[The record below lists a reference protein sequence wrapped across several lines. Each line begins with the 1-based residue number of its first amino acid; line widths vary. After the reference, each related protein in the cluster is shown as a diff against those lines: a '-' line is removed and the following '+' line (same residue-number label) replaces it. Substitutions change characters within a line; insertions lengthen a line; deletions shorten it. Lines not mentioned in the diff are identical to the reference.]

1 MKKRALISVFVKDG
15 ILDLAK
21 ALVAADW
28 EILSTGGT
36 AKYLTNNGINV
47 IDVSEVTGFPECL
60 DGRVKTLHPKIHAGL
75 LAIRSNAEHM
85 KTIEKLGVAPIDMV
99 CVNLYP
105 FFEKVQAGLSFEET
119 VEFIDIGGPTML
131 RAAAK
136 NFQDV
141 IVLTDPADYPEVIAN
156 LAKGKGAECVSKEF
170 KRRLAGKVF
179 NLTSAYDAAVSRFML
194 EEELPQYYDM
204 PLVKSQSLRYGE
216 NAHQKAAL
224 YVTADK
230 KGAFA
235 GMRQIQGKELSYNNI
250 RDLDVAWKGVCAF
263 NRFVKNAAP
272 VSGTDYSAYNGII
285 AGKDADGNK
294 ANPTG
299 TPVTATFGGAA
310 SSVFTI
316 ALKHN
321 TPCGASLGKT
331 VLESYKQTYDCDPV
345 SIFGGIVGCSAV
357 VDKEAAEEMSKC
369 FLEVIVAPGFTDDAL
384 AVFAQKKN
392 LRIVIAEIEAN
403 DDFECMSVA
412 GGLLVQNRDNQ
423 LFEKWDIVTKAKPT
437 QEQIDEM
444 AFGMTVAMFAKSNAI
459 LVIKNRTAYGIGCGQ
474 TNRIW
479 AAGQALERAK
489 EKTDALKIGN
499 AEVLISDAFFP
510 FADCVEKAHEYG
522 IKAIVQPGG
531 SIRDEDSIKACD
543 ELGISMVFTG
553 TRHFK
558 H

>member
-1 MKKRALISVFVKDG
+1 MKKRALLSVFVKDG
-15 ILDLAK
+15 ILELAQYLK
-21 ALVAADW
+21 EADW

-36 AKYLTNNGINV
+36 AKYLTENNIPV
-47 IDVSEVTGFPECL
+47 TDVSAVTGFPECL
-60 DGRVKTLHPKIHAGL
+60 DGRVKTLHPAIHAGV
-75 LAIRSNAEHM
+75 LAIRDNKEHM
-85 KTIEKLGVAPIDMV
+85 DKIAELGVAPIDLV

-105 FFEKVQAGLSFEET
+105 FFEKVQAGLKFEET
-119 VEFIDIGGPTML
+119 VEFIDIGGPTMI

-141 IVLTDPADYPEVIAN
+141 IVLTDPADY
-156 LAKGKGAECVSKEF
+156 AETISGLKAGNVPFEF
-170 KRRLAGKVF
+170 RRKLAGKVF

-194 EEELPQYYDM
+194 EDELPTYYDM

-216 NAHQKAAL
+216 NGHQKAAL

-235 GMRQIQGKELSYNNI
+235 GMTQLQGKELSYNNI
-250 RDLDVAWKGVCAF
+250 RDLDVAWKAVCAF
-263 NRFVKNAAP
+263 NTFVKNASP
-272 VSGTDYSAYNGII
+272 VNGTDFSGYEGII
-285 AGKDADGNK
+285 CGKDANGEK
-294 ANPTG
+294 AAPQG
-299 TPVTATFGGAA
+299 TPITASFGGAA
-310 SSVFTI
+310 SSVFTV

-331 VLESYKQTYDCDPV
+331 AFESYKQTYDCDPV
-345 SIFGGIVGCSAV
+345 SIFGGIVGCSAT
-357 VDKEAAEEMSKC
+357 VDKEAAEEMVKC
-369 FLEVIVAPGFTDDAL
+369 FLEVIVAPDFTEDAL
-384 AVFAQKKN
+384 KIFETKKN
-392 LRIVIAEIEAN
+392 LRIVKAEIDAN
-403 DDFECMSVA
+403 DDYEVMSVA
-412 GGLLVQNRDNQ
+412 GGVLVQNKDNQ

-459 LVIKNRTAYGIGCGQ
+459 LVIKNKTAYGIGCGQ

-479 AAGQALERAK
+479 AADQALSRAK
-489 EKTDALKIGN
+489 EKTDALGLGN

-510 FADCVEKAHEYG
+510 FADCVEKANEYG

-531 SIRDEDSIKACD
+531 SIRDQESIEACNKY
-543 ELGISMVFTG
+543 GISMIFTG

>member
-1 MKKRALISVFVKDG
+1 MKKRALLSVFVKDG
-15 ILDLAK
+15 ILELAQY
-21 ALVAADW
+21 LNSADW

-36 AKYLTNNGINV
+36 AKYLIQNGIPV
-47 IDVSEVTGFPECL
+47 TDVSSVTGFPECL
-60 DGRVKTLHPKIHAGL
+60 DGRVKTLHPAIHAGL
-75 LAIRSNAEHM
+75 LAIRSNEEHM
-85 KTIEKLGVAPIDMV
+85 KKIAELGVQPIDLV

-105 FFEKVQAGLSFEET
+105 FFEKVQAGLSFPET
-119 VEFIDIGGPTML
+119 VEFIDIGGPTMI

-136 NFQDV
+136 NYQDV
-141 IVLTDPADYPEVIAN
+141 LVLTDPADYPAAIEEMKSGKKDIN
-156 LAKGKGAECVSKEF
+156 LH
-170 KRRLAGKVF
+170 RRLAGKVF

-194 EEELPQYYDM
+194 EEELPTYYDM
-204 PLVKSQSLRYGE
+204 PLVKAQELRYGE
-216 NAHQKAAL
+216 NGHQKAAL

-230 KGAFA
+230 KGAIG
-235 GMRQIQGKELSYNNI
+235 GMKQLQGKELSYNNI

-263 NRFVKNAAP
+263 NRFVKNATP
-272 VSGTDYSAYNGII
+272 VNGTDFSAYDGII
-285 AGKDADGNK
+285 CGKDKDGNK
-294 ANPTG
+294 AEPKG
-299 TPVTATFGGAA
+299 TPVTASFGGAA

-357 VDKEAAEEMSKC
+357 IDKEAAEEMSKC
-369 FLEVIVAPGFTDDAL
+369 FLEVIVAPGYTDEAL
-384 AVFAQKKN
+384 EVFAAKKN
-392 LRIVIAEIEAN
+392 LRLMTADVDA
-403 DDFECMSVA
+403 DDTYECMSVA
-412 GGLLVQNRDNQ
+412 GGLLVQNRDNE
-423 LFEKWDIVTKAKPT
+423 LFSKWDIVTKAKPT
-437 QEQIDEM
+437 QAQIDEM

-479 AAGQALERAK
+479 AAEQALSRAK
-489 EKTDALKIGN
+489 EKTDALGLGN

-510 FADCVEKAHEYG
+510 FADCVEKAAEYG

-531 SIRDEDSIKACD
+531 SIRDQESIDACNKY
-543 ELGISMVFTG
+543 GIAMIFTG

>member
-310 SSVFTI
+310 
-316 ALKHN
+316 
-321 TPCGASLGKT
+321 
-331 VLESYKQTYDCDPV
+331 
-345 SIFGGIVGCSAV
+345 
-357 VDKEAAEEMSKC
+357 
-369 FLEVIVAPGFTDDAL
+369 
-384 AVFAQKKN
+384 
-392 LRIVIAEIEAN
+392 
-403 DDFECMSVA
+403 
-412 GGLLVQNRDNQ
+412 
-423 LFEKWDIVTKAKPT
+423 
-437 QEQIDEM
+437 
-444 AFGMTVAMFAKSNAI
+444 
-459 LVIKNRTAYGIGCGQ
+459 
-474 TNRIW
+474 
-479 AAGQALERAK
+479 
-489 EKTDALKIGN
+489 
-499 AEVLISDAFFP
+499 
-510 FADCVEKAHEYG
+510 
-522 IKAIVQPGG
+522 
-531 SIRDEDSIKACD
+531 
-543 ELGISMVFTG
+543 
-553 TRHFK
+553 
-558 H
+558 

>member
-1 MKKRALISVFVKDG
+1 MKKRALLSVFVKDG
-15 ILDLAK
+15 ILELAQY
-21 ALVAADW
+21 LHGADW

-36 AKYLTNNGINV
+36 ARYLTQNGIPV
-47 IDVSEVTGFPECL
+47 TDVSSVTGFPECL
-60 DGRVKTLHPKIHAGL
+60 DGRVKTLHPAIHAGL
-75 LAIRSNAEHM
+75 LAIRSNEEHM
-85 KTIEKLGVAPIDMV
+85 SKIAELGVTPIDLV

-105 FFEKVQAGLSFEET
+105 FFEKVQAGLTFEET
-119 VEFIDIGGPTML
+119 VEFIDIGGPTMI

-136 NFQDV
+136 NYQDV
-141 IVLTDPADYPEVIAN
+141 IVLTDPADYAQTIEGLKAGNVPV
-156 LAKGKGAECVSKEF
+156 EF

-194 EEELPQYYDM
+194 EEELPAYYDM
-204 PLVKSQSLRYGE
+204 PLVKSQELRYGE

-230 KGAFA
+230 KGAFG
-235 GMRQIQGKELSYNNI
+235 GMQQLQGKELSYNNM

-263 NRFVKNAAP
+263 NRFVKNAAA
-272 VSGTDYSAYNGII
+272 VSGTDYSAYDGII
-285 AGKDADGNK
+285 CGKNAAGEK
-294 ANPTG
+294 AAPVG
-299 TPVTATFGGAA
+299 TPVTASFAA
-310 SSVFTI
+310 AAGSVFTI

-331 VLESYKQTYDCDPV
+331 VLESYRQTYDCDPV
-345 SIFGGIVGCSAV
+345 SIFGGIIGCSAV
-357 VDKEAAEEMSKC
+357 IDKEAAEEMVKC
-369 FLEVIVAPGFTDDAL
+369 FLEVIVAPDFTAEAL
-384 AVFAQKKN
+384 EVFSAKKN
-392 LRIVIAEIEAN
+392 LRLVKATVEAA
-403 DDFECMSVA
+403 DSFEVMSVD
-412 GGLLVQNRDNQ
+412 GGLLVQNRDSN

-479 AAGQALERAK
+479 AAEQALTRAK
-489 EKTDALKIGN
+489 EKTDALGLGN

-510 FADCVEKAHEYG
+510 FADCVEKAAEFG

-531 SIRDEDSIKACD
+531 SIRDQESIDACNKF
-543 ELGISMVFTG
+543 GIAMIFTG

>member
-1 MKKRALISVFVKDG
+1 
-15 ILDLAK
+15 
-21 ALVAADW
+21 
-28 EILSTGGT
+28 
-36 AKYLTNNGINV
+36 
-47 IDVSEVTGFPECL
+47 
-60 DGRVKTLHPKIHAGL
+60 
-75 LAIRSNAEHM
+75 
-85 KTIEKLGVAPIDMV
+85 
-99 CVNLYP
+99 
-105 FFEKVQAGLSFEET
+105 
-119 VEFIDIGGPTML
+119 ML

-136 NFQDV
+136 NHNDV
-141 IVLTDPADYPEVIAN
+141 LVLTDPTDYAEVKAN
-156 LAKGKGAECVSKEF
+156 LDKTNQDVGKIEASF

-216 NAHQKAAL
+216 NSHQKAAL

-235 GMRQIQGKELSYNNI
+235 GMKQLQGKELSYNNI

-263 NRFVKNAAP
+263 NRFVKNAEP
-272 VSGTDYSAYNGII
+272 VNGIDYSEYNGII
-285 AGKDADGNK
+285 CGKDKDGNK
-294 ANPTG
+294 AAPTG
-299 TPVTATFGGAA
+299 KPITASFSGAS

-321 TPCGASLGKT
+321 TPCGASLGT
-331 VLESYKQTYDCDPV
+331 TPLESYKQTYDCDPV

-357 VDKEAAEEMSKC
+357 IDKPCAEEMVKC

-384 AVFAQKKN
+384 EVFAAKKN
-392 LRIVIAEIEAN
+392 LRLITAEIPA
-403 DDFECMSVA
+403 DDDYECMSVA
-412 GGLLVQNRDNQ
+412 GGLLVQNRDNV

-437 QEQIDEM
+437 QAQIDEM

-479 AAGQALERAK
+479 AAEQALTRAK
-489 EKTDALKIGN
+489 EKTQALGIGN

-510 FADCVEKAHEYG
+510 FADNVEKANEFG
-522 IKAIVQPGG
+522 IKAIVTPGG
-531 SIRDEDSIKACD
+531 SIRDQECIDACNKY
-543 ELGISMVFTG
+543 GIAMVFTG

>member
-1 MKKRALISVFVKDG
+1 MKKRALLSVFVKDG
-15 ILDLAK
+15 ILELAQYLK
-21 ALVAADW
+21 EADW

-36 AKYLTNNGINV
+36 AKYLTENNIPV
-47 IDVSEVTGFPECL
+47 TDVSAVTGFPECL
-60 DGRVKTLHPKIHAGL
+60 DGRVKTLHPAIHAGV
-75 LAIRSNAEHM
+75 LAIRDNKEHM
-85 KTIEKLGVAPIDMV
+85 DKIAELGVAPIDLV

-105 FFEKVQAGLSFEET
+105 FFEKVQAGLKFEET
-119 VEFIDIGGPTML
+119 VEFIDIGGPTMI

-141 IVLTDPADYPEVIAN
+141 IVLTDPADY
-156 LAKGKGAECVSKEF
+156 AETISGLKAGNVPFEF
-170 KRRLAGKVF
+170 RRKLAGKVF

-194 EEELPQYYDM
+194 EEELPTYYDM

-216 NAHQKAAL
+216 NGHQKAAL

-235 GMRQIQGKELSYNNI
+235 GMTQLQGKELSYNNI
-250 RDLDVAWKGVCAF
+250 RDLDVAWKAVCAF
-263 NRFVKNAAP
+263 NTFVKNASP
-272 VSGTDYSAYNGII
+272 VNGTDFSAYEGII
-285 AGKDADGNK
+285 CGKDANGEK
-294 ANPTG
+294 AAPQG
-299 TPVTATFGGAA
+299 TPITASFGGAA
-310 SSVFTI
+310 SSVFTV

-331 VLESYKQTYDCDPV
+331 ALESYKQTYDCDPV
-345 SIFGGIVGCSAV
+345 SIFGGIVGCSAT
-357 VDKEAAEEMSKC
+357 VDKEAAEEMVKC
-369 FLEVIVAPGFTDDAL
+369 FLEVIVAPDFTEDAL
-384 AVFAQKKN
+384 KVFETKKN
-392 LRIVIAEIEAN
+392 LRIVKAEIDAN
-403 DDFECMSVA
+403 DDYEVMSVA
-412 GGLLVQNRDNQ
+412 GGVLVQNKDNQ

-459 LVIKNRTAYGIGCGQ
+459 LVIKNKTAYGIGCGQ

-479 AAGQALERAK
+479 AADQALSRAK
-489 EKTDALKIGN
+489 EKTDALGLGN

-531 SIRDEDSIKACD
+531 SIRDQESIEACNKY
-543 ELGISMVFTG
+543 GISMIFTG

>member
-1 MKKRALISVFVKDG
+1 MKKRALLSVFVKDG
-15 ILDLAK
+15 ILELAQYLK
-21 ALVAADW
+21 EADW

-36 AKYLTNNGINV
+36 AKYLTENNIPV
-47 IDVSEVTGFPECL
+47 TDVSAVTGFPECL
-60 DGRVKTLHPKIHAGL
+60 DGRVKTLHPAIHAGV
-75 LAIRSNAEHM
+75 LAIRDNKEHM
-85 KTIEKLGVAPIDMV
+85 DKIAELGVAPIDLV

-105 FFEKVQAGLSFEET
+105 FFEKVQAGLKFEET
-119 VEFIDIGGPTML
+119 VEFIDIGGPTMI

-141 IVLTDPADYPEVIAN
+141 IVLTDPADY
-156 LAKGKGAECVSKEF
+156 AETISGLKAGNVPFEF
-170 KRRLAGKVF
+170 RRKLAGKVF

-194 EEELPQYYDM
+194 EDELPTYYDM

-216 NAHQKAAL
+216 NGHQKAAL

-235 GMRQIQGKELSYNNI
+235 GMTQLQGKELSYNNI
-250 RDLDVAWKGVCAF
+250 RDLDVAWKAVCAF
-263 NRFVKNAAP
+263 NTFVKNASP
-272 VSGTDYSAYNGII
+272 VNGTDYSAYEGII
-285 AGKDADGNK
+285 CGKDANGEK
-294 ANPTG
+294 AAPQG
-299 TPVTATFGGAA
+299 TPITASFGGAA
-310 SSVFTI
+310 SSVFTV

-331 VLESYKQTYDCDPV
+331 ALESYKQTYDCDPV
-345 SIFGGIVGCSAV
+345 SIFGGIVGCSAT
-357 VDKEAAEEMSKC
+357 VDKEAAEEMVKC
-369 FLEVIVAPGFTDDAL
+369 FLEVIVAPDFTEDAL
-384 AVFAQKKN
+384 KVFEAKKN
-392 LRIVIAEIEAN
+392 LRIVKAEIDAN
-403 DDFECMSVA
+403 DDYEVMSVA
-412 GGLLVQNRDNQ
+412 GGLLVQNKDNQ

-459 LVIKNRTAYGIGCGQ
+459 LVIKNKTAYGIGCGQ

-479 AAGQALERAK
+479 AADQALSRAK
-489 EKTDALKIGN
+489 EKTDALGLGN

-510 FADCVEKAHEYG
+510 FADCVEKANEYG

-531 SIRDEDSIKACD
+531 SIRDQESIEACNKY
-543 ELGISMVFTG
+543 GISMIFTG

>member
-1 MKKRALISVFVKDG
+1 MKKRALLSVFVKDG
-15 ILDLAK
+15 ILELAQY
-21 ALVAADW
+21 LNDSDW

-36 AKYLTNNGINV
+36 AKYLTENGIPV
-47 IDVSEVTGFPECL
+47 TDVSSVTGFPECL
-60 DGRVKTLHPKIHAGL
+60 DGRVKTLHPAIHAGV
-75 LAIRSNAEHM
+75 LAIRDNKEHM
-85 KTIEKLGVAPIDMV
+85 DKIAELGVAPIDLV

-105 FFEKVQAGLSFEET
+105 FFEKVQAGLKFEET
-119 VEFIDIGGPTML
+119 VEFIDIGGPTMI

-141 IVLTDPADYPEVIAN
+141 IVLTDPADY
-156 LAKGKGAECVSKEF
+156 AETISGLKAGNVPFEF
-170 KRRLAGKVF
+170 RRKLAGKVF

-194 EEELPQYYDM
+194 EDELPTYYDM

-216 NAHQKAAL
+216 NGHQKAAL

-235 GMRQIQGKELSYNNI
+235 GMTQLQGKELSYNNI
-250 RDLDVAWKGVCAF
+250 RDLDVAWKAVCAF
-263 NRFVKNAAP
+263 NTFVKNASP
-272 VSGTDYSAYNGII
+272 VNGTDFSAYDGII
-285 AGKDADGNK
+285 CGKDANGEK
-294 ANPTG
+294 AAPQG
-299 TPVTATFGGAA
+299 TPITASFGGAA
-310 SSVFTI
+310 SSVFTV

-331 VLESYKQTYDCDPV
+331 AFESYKQTYDCDPV
-345 SIFGGIVGCSAV
+345 SIFGGIVGCSAT
-357 VDKEAAEEMSKC
+357 VDKEAAEEMIKC
-369 FLEVIVAPGFTDDAL
+369 FLEVIVAPDFTEDAL
-384 AVFAQKKN
+384 KVFETKKN
-392 LRIVIAEIEAN
+392 LRIIKAEIDAN
-403 DDFECMSVA
+403 DDYECMSVA
-412 GGLLVQNRDNQ
+412 GGVLVQNKDNQ

-459 LVIKNRTAYGIGCGQ
+459 LVIKNKTAYGIGCGQ

-479 AAGQALERAK
+479 AADQALSRAK
-489 EKTDALKIGN
+489 EKTDALGLGN

-510 FADCVEKAHEYG
+510 FADCVEKANEYG

-531 SIRDEDSIKACD
+531 SIRDQESIEACNKY
-543 ELGISMVFTG
+543 GISMIFTG